1 MLSAVFELIDEIS
14 LILFELGFSLRF
26 LLFEVGFLVGNLFF
40 GYADNFLQKRF
51 RSAAFVVGGVSLG
64 KQAYF
69 VLDAKES
76 AIGKKEVLASLGFA
90 IGSARD
96 LPWKDI
102 VTVERFVEAACRIG
116 VFTLL
121 VFEFFGIVV
130 AYKLAGVL

>member
-1 MLSAVFELIDEIS
+1 MLLAGFELIDKS
-14 LILFELGFSLRF
+14 ALILFEFGFSLRF
-26 LLFEVGFLVGNLFF
+26 LLFKVGFLVGNLFF

-51 RSAAFVVGGVSLG
+51 RPAAFVICGVPFG

-96 LPWKDI
+96 LSRKDI
-102 VTVERFVEAACRIG
+102 VTVERFIEAACRVG

-121 VFEFFGIVV
+121 VFESFGIVV